1 ILGTERHESRRI
13 DNQLRGR
20 SGRQGDP
27 GESRFFLSM
36 EDDLMRLFGGERLA
50 NVMTTLRTPEDMP
63 IESGMV
69 SKQIEGAQ
77 KKIEGQNFAIRK
89 NVLKYDDVMNRQ
101 RELIYGQR
109 NQVLEG
115 EALKPIILKMLED
128 SVNDTVDVF
137 LPAGNPRENWNYGS
151 LREKYLG
158 YLTAPDDFTKA
169 EPEPEEV
176 KELLIARGKA
186 GYEEREKE
194 LGDETMRLFERMVL
208 LRSVDTY
215 WMDHIDAMDELK
227 RGIGLRAYAQ
237 QDPVVAYRME
247 SFDMFEAMTANIRE
261 DTIKYMLTLR
271 VRSQAETERKQ
282 VAKVTHTSGAGAGG
296 DGTEKGR
303 TVRKRK
309 KVGPNDLCPCGSGKK
324 YKNCCGDVRKN

>member
-1 ILGTERHESRRI
+1 M
-13 DNQLRGR
+13 Q
-20 SGRQGDP
+20 
-27 GESRFFLSM
+27 
-36 EDDLMRLFGGERLA
+36 
-50 NVMTTLRTPEDMP
+50 TLRTPEDMP

-69 SKQIEGAQ
+69 SRQIESAQ

-115 EALKPIILKMLED
+115 EALKPIIMKMLED
-128 SVNDTVDVF
+128 SVNEAVDFF
-137 LPAGNPRENWNYGS
+137 LPQGNPRESWNYGS

-158 YLTAPDDFTKA
+158 YLCVSEDFTSD
-169 EPEPEEV
+169 EPDNEGT
-176 KELLIARGKA
+176 KELLITRGRDA
-186 GYEEREKE
+186 YEKREAE
-194 LGDETMRLFERMVL
+194 LGGELMRSLERMVL

-247 SFDMFEAMTANIRE
+247 SFDMFEEMTSNIRE
-261 DTIKYMLTLR
+261 DTVKYMLTLR
-271 VRSQAETERKQ
+271 VRNQAETERRQ
-282 VAKVTHTSGAGAGG
+282 VAKETGTNTPGVGAGG
-296 DGTEKGR
+296 GGSEKGR
-303 TVRKRK
+303 TVRKGK
-309 KVGPNDLCPCGSGKK
+309 KVGPNDICPCGSGKK